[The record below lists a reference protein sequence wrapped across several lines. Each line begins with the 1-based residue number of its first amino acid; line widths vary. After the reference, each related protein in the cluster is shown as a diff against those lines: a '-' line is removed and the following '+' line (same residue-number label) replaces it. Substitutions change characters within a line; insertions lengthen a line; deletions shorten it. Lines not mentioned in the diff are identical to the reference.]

1 MRRHAKRPEL
11 IDEPGNDSTEDS
23 GMKALIKF
31 GDHNGDVEVRDIP
44 VPELLP
50 GTVLVRTIAVGVCGS
65 DLHMWRNTH
74 SWPTANPV
82 ALGHEAA
89 GVIEAIG
96 EGVKG
101 WAVGDRVVCET
112 AASIC
117 GVCELCRT
125 GRYNLCPWREG
136 YGATRDGA
144 FSELLRAEPRVL
156 HRIPDGVSF
165 EQAALTE
172 PFAVAFNALVERGSV
187 IPGDVVVIQGVG
199 AIGSLALQVARLRG
213 AGTIVVLG
221 TDIDSH
227 RLDLALAS
235 GADHIVNIS
244 KEDPAILL
252 ASLGDG
258 LGANLVVDA
267 TGVSIALKQGL
278 ELVRPFG
285 SIVKVGWG
293 PQPAGFTLDPLV
305 AKAVTLYGSFSHTWT
320 TWERVLSLFASGKLD
335 PTSVIGGVYD
345 LDNWKAAF
353 EDMEAGLNVKSVV
366 SMSSSAIGN
375 QP

>member
-1 MRRHAKRPEL
+1 MR
-11 IDEPGNDSTEDS
+11 
-23 GMKALIKF
+23 ALVKF
-31 GDHNGDVEVRDIP
+31 GDNDGDVEVRDIA
-44 VPELLP
+44 VPDVLP
-50 GTVLVRTIAVGVCGS
+50 GTVLIRTVAVGVCGS
-65 DLHMWRNTH
+65 DLHMWRNKH
-74 SWPTANPV
+74 SWPTKIPV

-89 GVIEAIG
+89 GYIEAIG
-96 EGVKG
+96 DGVTG
-101 WAVGDRVVCET
+101 WEIGDRVVCET
-112 AASIC
+112 AAQIC

-156 HRIPDGVSF
+156 HRIPEGVSF

-172 PFAVAFNALVERGSV
+172 PFAVAFNALVERGTV
-187 IPGDVVVIQGVG
+187 IPGDLVVIQGVG
-199 AIGSLALQVARLRG
+199 AIGSLALQIARLRG

-221 TDIDSH
+221 TEIDAH
-227 RLDLALAS
+227 RLDLALEA
-235 GADHIVNIS
+235 GADYVVNIS
-244 KEDPAILL
+244 KDDPAALI

-267 TGVSIALKQGL
+267 TGVSVALRQGL
-278 ELVRPFG
+278 ELVRPLG

-293 PQPAGFTLDPLV
+293 PQPLGFSLDPLV

-345 LDNWKAAF
+345 LEDWKTGF
-353 EDMEAGLNVKSVV
+353 EDMEAGRNVKSVV
-366 SMSSSAIGN
+366 RMPAATPGVS
-375 QP
+375 P

>member
-1 MRRHAKRPEL
+1 MR
-11 IDEPGNDSTEDS
+11 
-23 GMKALIKF
+23 ALVKF
-31 GDHNGDVEVRDIP
+31 GDHDGDVEVRDVATP
-44 VPELLP
+44 QVVP
-50 GTVLVRTIAVGVCGS
+50 GTVLIRTIAVGVCGS

-74 SWPTANPV
+74 SWPVANPV

-89 GVIEAIG
+89 GTIEAIG
-96 EGVKG
+96 EGVTG

-117 GVCELCRT
+117 GVCALCRT

-144 FSELLRAEPRVL
+144 FSELLLAEPRVL

-172 PFAVAFNALVERGSV
+172 PFSVAFNALVERGTV
-187 IPGDVVVIQGVG
+187 NPGDLVVIQGAG
-199 AIGSLALQVARLRG
+199 AIGTLALQVARLRG
-213 AGTIVVLG
+213 AGTTVVLG
-221 TDIDSH
+221 TAVDGV
-227 RLDLALAS
+227 RLTKAKEL
-235 GADHIVNIS
+235 GADYTVNVQES
-244 KEDPAILL
+244 DPAELI
-252 ASLGDG
+252 ASIGDG
-258 LGANLVVDA
+258 LGADLVVDA

-293 PQPAGFTLDPLV
+293 PQPLGFNLDPLV

-320 TWERVLSLFASGKLD
+320 TWERVLGLFASGKLD
-335 PTSVIGGVYD
+335 PTSVIGGVYP
-345 LDNWKAAF
+345 LERWETAF
-353 EDMEAGLNVKSVV
+353 EDMESGTNIKSVV
-366 SMSSSAIGN
+366 SMAERNTLS
-375 QP
+375 